1 MNELVGNSAHEQR
14 HLVIYDGDCRFCHG
28 AVHFIIQR
36 DPTGLFV
43 FTPMQTDVAKALLA
57 QHQIHNMGVDSLVLI
72 KHGQYL
78 INSTAALEIAKDLTG
93 FWYLFGI
100 FRWVPVNIRDDC
112 YQLFARNRYRL
123 FGRRDS
129 CLLPDEQLKD
139 RFLGL

>member
-1 MNELVGNSAHEQR
+1 MSELVGNSAHEQR
-14 HLVIYDGDCRFCHG
+14 HIVIYDGDCRFCHG

-36 DPTGLFV
+36 DPAGLFV
-43 FTPMQTDVAKALLA
+43 FTPMQTEFAQSLLA
-57 QHQIHNMGVDSLVLI
+57 QHQIHHVGVDTLVLI
-72 KHGQYL
+72 KDGQCL
-78 INSTAALEIAKDLTG
+78 IYSAAALEIAKDLTG

-100 FRWVPVNIRDDC
+100 FSWLPVRFRDYC

-129 CLLPDEQLKD
+129 CLVPDEQQKD